1 MGMADTRAARSPTN
15 VPGQGLRLT
24 AWRLALLMAAALAVS
39 MAYGVTLPLMP
50 SRVER
55 LGAAGAEVARH
66 TGWLTAVYTLGLF
79 LFSPVWGALSDRVD
93 RRVVIALG
101 LVGGGV
107 ALWGMDLSPSLAAL
121 YLARGVAGV
130 LSAAVLPAVFS
141 YIVEVSVPG
150 RRQKRFAW
158 VASATALGFLLGP
171 VVGNVLGAMA
181 GGGIFG
187 RTVVGMAGS
196 PLVVVAAICFVAAAC
211 IALLPRYQKRADD
224 NAAFGGATDDARI
237 RQSLALTAVVVLGI
251 TIAEVGLTL
260 ISRDTP
266 VVRPSQV
273 AGYFAL
279 CSAVMVAVQMWL
291 YPALERWMGE
301 PRLVTAA
308 MTGMALGLALLARP
322 LAPWMPVTGLIF
334 GAAGIGVLIPALA
347 VRISSAAGPRQGWA
361 LGRQSSAASL
371 GQAIGAAATGVLYA
385 QAAPLPFLSAAAVLA
400 VAATWTAGRASPAG
414 TPR

>member
-1 MGMADTRAARSPTN
+1 MVMADTGAAESPSN
-15 VPGQGLRLT
+15 VPSQGLRLT
-24 AWRLALLMAAALAVS
+24 GWRFALLMVAALAVS

-50 SRVER
+50 SLVER

-79 LFSPVWGALSDRVD
+79 LFSPLWGALSDRLD
-93 RRVVIALG
+93 RRVVMALG

-107 ALWGMDLSPSLAAL
+107 ALGGMDLSPSLATL
-121 YLARGVAGV
+121 YFARGAAGV

-171 VVGNVLGAMA
+171 VVGNVLGAIA
-181 GGGIFG
+181 GDGIF
-187 RTVVGMAGS
+187 RMTTVGMAGS
-196 PLVVVAAICFVAAAC
+196 PLVVVAAICFLAAAC
-211 IALLPRYQKRADD
+211 IALLPRDKMRGDG
-224 NAAFGGATDDARI
+224 NAARSGAIDDTRI
-237 RQSLALTAVVVLGI
+237 RHSLAHTAVVVLGI
-251 TIAEVGLTL
+251 TVAEVGLTL

-279 CSAVMVAVQMWL
+279 CSAVMVAMQMWL
-291 YPALERWMGE
+291 YPALERWIGE

-322 LAPWMPVTGLIF
+322 LAPWMPVTGLVL

-347 VRISSAAGPRQGWA
+347 VRISSAAGLRQGWA

-400 VAATWTAGRASPAG
+400 VTAWTAGRGLPTGAPH
-414 TPR
+414 